1 MCHLHISIITKSTH
15 DAKIAAIRERSGTRL
30 ELELAAGNL
39 GRVLRRAPAV
49 RLAPVVADVDGVAA
63 GGGRL
68 QIVALLAQL
77 RLLVLESRREVL
89 RRRAVAVDGGQRRAE
104 ERRQRRLLQVLD
116 EVRVERR
123 EVHLVDGRA
132 KVQPRAAG
140 AAVGA
145 GDLDAVDVGVGH
157 GGKARERALHL
168 GGADVLTLPA
178 EGVADAVHP
187 VEEARVV
194 FLEQVARAEPG
205 VARRRHVARDL
216 LRRRLLVRVPLGFRV
231 QGIGLGLGFGLGL
244 GIGLGLPVEA
254 PRRVVVLDEA
264 HDLARL
270 ASLSLDAE
278 ARRRVANELVGVLVV
293 PEDLDGVDLRQDVRH
308 EADGAHLSRVVHE
321 TGVALRRRVELDDLL
336 DAEALLELLPDVRP
350 QAVAHGDAD
359 AEVLLARVLGLRR
372 QVPRELADVLHH
384 RDVVRD
390 AVRREAP

>member
-216 LRRRLLVRVPLGFRV
+216 LRRRLLVRVP
-231 QGIGLGLGFGLGL
+231 
-244 GIGLGLPVEA
+244 VEA